1 MLMKF
6 IVCKEYVR
14 WEYYLRDMLH
24 LFKYDMLL
32 HCYIIYL
39 IENFVIFG
47 NWFLCIFAFTSC
59 IITIYF
65 RFYIYC
71 LI

>member
-1 MLMKF
+1 MKF

-24 LFKYDMLL
+24 LFKYGMLL
-32 HCYIIYL
+32 HGYIIYL
-39 IENFVIFG
+39 IDENIVIFG
-47 NWFLCIFAFTSC
+47 NWFFYVHLLCIMYYYY
-59 IITIYF
+59 I
-65 RFYIYC
+65 FYAYC